1 MQEMINAVSQ
11 LYKSWAGK
19 EPVQVDVLPQSGSD
33 RRYFR
38 LYNDDGKTFI
48 ATHGLNVPENEA
60 FIYFADHFKKK
71 RLHVPEIL
79 AVSYDKTI
87 YLQEDLGNVSLLN
100 VLETKGLVQEVY
112 DLFKE
117 SLHQLARLQVL
128 GDEGL
133 NYKKCLTNEEFGKQ
147 AIMADL
153 LYFKYYFLDAL
164 QRPYDKQK
172 LIDDFEAL
180 SNYLTHTEYK
190 YFMFRDFQSRNI
202 LVAGPDQTSP
212 PKAEGLANTQ
222 PSLTHD
228 TNKNKVSSK
237 SGDSAQVFP
246 PPGEPKGAVYFI
258 DFQGGMKGAP
268 QYDAASMI
276 WQARA
281 NLPDEWKNNL
291 LEDYMNS
298 FESIIEN
305 TVDREV
311 FRSQYNGYVLIRLLQ
326 VLGAYGFRGLFE
338 RKAQFLTSIPAALKN
353 LKWFLDNYNLGIV
366 LPEFKRVL
374 GICTDDDIVERF
386 TPVQADDDSPLIVK
400 ICSFS
405 YKKGIPEDV
414 SGNGGGFVFDCR
426 GIDNPGRYDEYKE
439 FHGRDRSVM
448 EFLERQTKMQ
458 TFLNSVFDL
467 VDISVEEYIK
477 RSFTSLAVN
486 FGCTGGQHRSVYAAD
501 ALARHLR
508 NKYKVK
514 IELCHRE
521 QEEKSWKNGPLSPG
535 GGT

>member
-11 LYKSWAGK
+11 LYKSWTGK
-19 EPVQVDVLPQSGSD
+19 EPAQVDVLPQSGSD

-38 LYNDDGKTFI
+38 LHNDEGKTFI

-60 FIYFADHFKKK
+60 FIYFADHFRRK

-87 YLQEDLGNVSLLN
+87 YLQEDFGNTSLLN
-100 VLETKGLVQEVY
+100 ILESKGFTQEVY
-112 DLFKE
+112 ELFRE
-117 SLHQLARLQVL
+117 SLHQLAKLQVL

-147 AIMADL
+147 AILADL
-153 LYFKYYFLDAL
+153 LYFKYYFLDAI

-172 LIDDFEAL
+172 LLDDFEAL

-202 LVAGPDQTSP
+202 LVTD
-212 PKAEGLANTQ
+212 
-222 PSLTHD
+222 D
-228 TNKNKVSSK
+228 R
-237 SGDSAQVFP
+237 QVH
-246 PPGEPKGAVYFI
+246 FI

-281 NLPDEWKNNL
+281 NLPDDWKNNL
-291 LEDYMNS
+291 LKDYMSS
-298 FESIIEN
+298 FETIIEN
-305 TVDREV
+305 TIDRDV
-311 FRSQYNGYVLIRLLQ
+311 FTSQYNGYVLIRLLQ

-338 RKAQFLTSIPAALKN
+338 RKAQFLSSIPAALKN
-353 LKWFLDNYNLGIV
+353 LKWFFENQSLGIV

-374 GICTDDDIVERF
+374 TICTNDDIIERF
-386 TPVQADDDSPLIVK
+386 TPIQADESTPLLVK

-405 YKKGIPEDV
+405 YRKGIPDDA

-426 GIDNPGRYDEYKE
+426 GIENPGRYDEYKE
-439 FHGRDRSVM
+439 HHGRDKSVM

-477 RSFTSLAVN
+477 RGFSNLAVN

-501 ALARHLR
+501 SLARHLR

-521 QEEKSWKNGPLSPG
+521 QEQKNWINKLEKKEGA
-535 GGT
+535 

>member
-11 LYKSWAGK
+11 LYKSWTGK
-19 EPVQVDVLPQSGSD
+19 EPAQVDVLAQSGSD

-38 LYNDDGKTFI
+38 LYSEDGNTFI

-60 FIYFADHFKKK
+60 FIYFADHFRRK

-79 AVSYDKTI
+79 AVSYDKTV
-87 YLQEDLGNVSLLN
+87 YLQEDFGKVSLLN
-100 VLETKGLVQEVY
+100 ILESKGFTREVY

-117 SLHQLARLQVL
+117 SLNQLANLQVL

-180 SNYLTHTEYK
+180 STYLTHTEYK

-202 LVAGPDQTSP
+202 LVT
-212 PKAEGLANTQ
+212 
-222 PSLTHD
+222 
-228 TNKNKVSSK
+228 
-237 SGDSAQVFP
+237 GDDEVH
-246 PPGEPKGAVYFI
+246 FI

-268 QYDAASMI
+268 QYDVASMI

-281 NLPDEWKNNL
+281 NLPDEWKINL
-291 LEDYMNS
+291 LEDYMDS
-298 FESIIEN
+298 FENVIQN
-305 TVDREV
+305 TIDREV
-311 FRSQYNGYVLIRLLQ
+311 FRSQFNGYVLIRLLQ

-338 RKAQFLTSIPAALKN
+338 RKAQFLTSIPSALRN
-353 LKWFLDNYNLGIV
+353 LKWFFENQSLGIV

-374 GICTDDDIVERF
+374 TICTDDEVVDRF
-386 TPVQADDDSPLIVK
+386 TPLQASEETPLVVRIS
-400 ICSFS
+400 SFS
-405 YKKGIPEDV
+405 YRKGIPDDS

-426 GIDNPGRYDEYKE
+426 GIENPGRHDEYKE
-439 FHGRDRSVM
+439 HHGRDKAVV

-458 TFLNSVFDL
+458 VYLNSVFDL

-477 RSFTSLAVN
+477 RGFTSLAVN

-514 IELCHRE
+514 IEVTHRE
-521 QEEKSWKNGPLSPG
+521 QEQKNWINKLEKKEEV
-535 GGT
+535 